1 MFDFSKALTSRM
13 ATRNIQVAIA
23 EIFKLKNRTF
33 ITYFLVV
40 QGPLKSCPS
49 LPPTHERK
57 KSLPLT
63 LLSLTTLRQWT
74 PAATKGV
81 LPSLFGMM
89 KMKKMK
95 MKTTP
100 LHHPRCQEVL

>member
-1 MFDFSKALTSRM
+1 M

-57 KSLPLT
+57 NSLPLT
-63 LLSLTTLRQWT
+63 LL
-74 PAATKGV
+74 
-81 LPSLFGMM
+81 LFDSFFVELNACNFGTSFGQKSTEEQGEMEE
-89 KMKKMK
+89 
-95 MKTTP
+95 T
-100 LHHPRCQEVL
+100 HGSVSHA